1 MADSSASGKLRMCTE
16 HKEPTLPCFHV
27 PIHSPPWLQLPGSE
41 AFPSLIFELNDILG
55 IVRNKGLE
63 SLYLKISSGD

>member
-1 MADSSASGKLRMCTE
+1 MADSSASGKLWTWTE
-16 HKEPTLPCFHV
+16 CKEPTLPSFHV
-27 PIHSPPWLQLPGSE
+27 PIHSPPWLQLLGSN

-55 IVRNKGLE
+55 IVRSKGLE